1 MNKELAYEFIE
12 EADKREIMEILDAAV
27 NRFWELHD
35 DWDLMLITL
44 PKGEGRQETLEKTIE
59 KLRQMQSGDIESCVD
74 MSF

>member
-1 MNKELAYEFIE
+1 MMNKELAYEFIE

-44 PKGEGRQETLEKTIE
+44 PKGEGRGG
-59 KLRQMQSGDIESCVD
+59 R
-74 MSF
+74 